1 MNTANLVKL
10 YESEGGGALREVFAE
25 DRALARGLPV
35 AKIFE
40 GVFGPDAWRRY
51 RIAGHR
57 ESAANGFVRTLLEA
71 EGAVSTSAFLNIT
84 GQIVYSWVMEP
95 LPDEDAYPFSETIPE
110 TGPVMTLQQEKAPGL
125 TQLGDVAQV
134 RYEGDPY
141 ALAGFGEDWIFR
153 PQINDRGFV
162 VPLTWEAVFED
173 KTGLLQTRAQDGAK
187 SMRINKEIRAIDC
200 VIDQNTTAHRYNW
213 RGVTISSFND
223 NTGTHTW
230 DNLAATN
237 GLVDWT
243 NINTANQVFNAL
255 TDPYTGLPLN
265 VTPRHIVAAMG
276 LQQTALRILS
286 ATELRVTTP
295 GYATSG
301 NPTQTVR
308 DNPYRNYLQ
317 LLTSRLLGS
326 RMSTASELTTDWFVG
341 DVAAYARYF
350 WAEKLDVAQASPDH
364 PDNFHRRIVQQYRVN
379 ERGEFCVV
387 QPRALVKNT
396 VA

>member
-10 YESEGGGALREVFAE
+10 YESEGGGAVREVFGE
-25 DRALARGLPV
+25 DRSLAHLPL

-40 GVFGPDAWRRY
+40 GCFGPEVWRRY
-51 RIAGHR
+51 KNQGSRDAMG
-57 ESAANGFVRTLLEA
+57 NGFVRTLMEA

-84 GQIVYSWVMEP
+84 GQVVYSWIMEP
-95 LPDEDAYPFSETIPE
+95 LPGEEDYPFTDTIPE
-110 TGPVMTLQQEKAPGL
+110 TGPVMTLQTEKVPGL

-134 RYEGDPY
+134 RYEADPY

-153 PQINDRGFV
+153 PAILDRGFV

-173 KTGLLQTRAQDGAK
+173 KTGRIQQHAQDGRK
-187 SMRINKEIRAIDC
+187 SMRINREKRAIDC

-213 RGVTISSFND
+213 RGTSIASYND

-243 NINTANQVFNAL
+243 QVNTANQVFNAL
-255 TDPYTGLPLN
+255 TDPYTGEPLN

-286 ATELRVTTP
+286 ATELRVTSP

-308 DNPYRNYLQ
+308 DNPYKNYLQ
-317 LLTSRLLGS
+317 LLTSRLLGA
-326 RMSTASELTTDWFVG
+326 RMAAASELTTDWFVG
-341 DVAAYARYF
+341 DVTAYARYF
-350 WAEKLDVAQASPDH
+350 WAEKLDVAQAPPDH
-364 PDNFHRRIVQQYRVN
+364 PDNFMRRIVQQYRVN
-379 ERGEFCVV
+379 ERGEYVV
-387 QPRALVKNT
+387 TQPRAMVKNT
-396 VA
+396 VS